1 MVTRVFS
8 LIPDLTIQLSCKTE
22 PQGAM
27 SSSLGLDIFVL
38 RMEQSTEQQGKYQ
51 FSHIDINHFLLYSYR
66 NLNWN
71 SVSEARF
78 LTADDS
84 SAKAIRTA
92 GSKAANCVKAVGN
105 FCCLIG

>member
-1 MVTRVFS
+1 MFFSGTSVRSPCSSKYVAVIFCHLVNSGMAQNVFS
-8 LIPDLTIQLSCKTE
+8 
-22 PQGAM
+22 G
-27 SSSLGLDIFVL
+27 
-38 RMEQSTEQQGKYQ
+38 
-51 FSHIDINHFLLYSYR
+51 IDFFANLLYPQAD
-66 NLNWN
+66 LNWN